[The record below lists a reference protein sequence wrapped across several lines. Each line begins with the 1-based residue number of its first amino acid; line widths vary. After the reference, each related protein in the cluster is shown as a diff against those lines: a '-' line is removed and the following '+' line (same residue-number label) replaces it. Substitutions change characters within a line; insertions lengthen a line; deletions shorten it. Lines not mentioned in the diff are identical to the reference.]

1 MADIIRFIISC
12 ALTIGGLFVLITGV
26 VGLFRFKYS
35 LTRIH
40 AAALFDTVGIMLM
53 IAGVMV
59 AEGVTIPAAKM
70 LVVVIILWLS
80 SPVCSHLIGRL
91 EITINDNLEKDMVV
105 SDEEMIRYEKEGD

>member
-1 MADIIRFIISC
+1 MLEIIRFIISC
-12 ALTIGGLFVLITGV
+12 ALTIAGLFALISGV

-53 IAGVMV
+53 LAGVMV
-59 AEGVTIPAAKM
+59 AEGMTIATLKM
-70 LVVVIILWLS
+70 LVVVLFLWLS

-91 EITINDNLEKDMVV
+91 EITINDHLERDMTIA
-105 SDEEMIRYEKEGD
+105 DEETIRPEKEGD

>member
-40 AAALFDTVGIMLM
+40 AAALFDTVGIMLL
-53 IAGVMV
+53 IAGVMI
-59 AEGVTIPAAKM
+59 AEGLTVPTMKM
-70 LVVVIILWLS
+70 LVVIIILWLS

-91 EITINDNLEKDMVV
+91 EITINDNLEKDMAV
-105 SDEEMIRYEKEGD
+105 SDEDMIRYEKEGD